1 MGISDGDDAA
11 ATSSPLVGL
20 TRSPFPGE
28 ASRGK
33 AGNSAKPTDKAV
45 AQLGGAGL
53 ASAFTVPKL
62 KQETPK
68 DDQLQ
73 ASASMVKSQQQE
85 CGHLLR

>member
-1 MGISDGDDAA
+1 MGINED
-11 ATSSPLVGL
+11 PLVALSRG
-20 TRSPFPGE
+20 PFPGE
-28 ASRGK
+28 ACRGRT
-33 AGNSAKPTDKAV
+33 GQTGSNKPTSDKAV

-53 ASAFTVPKL
+53 ASAFTAPKL

-73 ASASMVKSQQQE
+73 APQSMVKSQQQE